1 MKFEDIM
8 DLIEGLARCQGY
20 YGRLLE
26 AIHNL
31 DEEDLESVKQEW
43 EAQNF
48 KEPVDF
54 ILYMEC

>member
-8 DLIEGLARCQGY
+8 DLIEGLAHSQGY

-31 DEEDLESVKQEW
+31 DEEELASVKNEW